1 MLTSL
6 YTGTAGIKSNSKALG
21 TVGSNIANVSTIGYK
36 ASRSS
41 FANVLNESMAIG
53 TVGEEEIWTQGS
65 LEQTENTTDFAVVGD
80 GMFKLRDE
88 SGAMF
93 YSRDGAFHF
102 DESGTLINTSG
113 LAVQGFGINPRGQ
126 LEGAGDITVTGVNS
140 APKATEKLGINFNLD
155 GEYTAGTAVVDCS
168 ENLSSVNFTSLSAG
182 PDGNDISISY
192 TKTPG
197 QGAMNVAANG
207 NAITISIGDSKAT
220 AAQVAA
226 MVNAYF
232 EGASRK
238 EVGTDDAGVL
248 YVADT
253 PGSAGDGVS
262 IEYTVPLAAS
272 LTTGTSAADN
282 ELTITAN
289 AEGLAGNDI
298 TVTYKEYDPTSG
310 ATGPEASLSS
320 DGNDITVTLGP
331 PNSNTPNA
339 VATAINGITGGAPVT
354 ATGGVGSGDVSAM
367 SKASLAVAG
376 DSDLAVLVTGNV
388 ITVNLGVK
396 SGQIVS
402 NSQEVAQAINA
413 DTDASNLVTAYASG
427 DGSGVVSET
436 SAVGLEDGSDT
447 MLASQQLG
455 GVSTATQG
463 TGDAAVLFA
472 ANRAG
477 TEGDSLAIEYVDP
490 GSAKALEITV
500 DGDTIKVS
508 MGHDGTSIISTAK
521 DVADAINS
529 NAETA
534 AKITAYAGGTETII
548 LTPDISGG
556 TLQTISLDGG
566 NTSPYTSLVKAEA
579 GGNGSGLV
587 EARDP
592 IVLSGGKEPDDFSTT
607 TTVYDSLGNPVDLT
621 IDFVFDP
628 VRTYDADKGIVEE
641 IGQWTWVA
649 RSSEGTCN
657 GHGTL
662 RFDSTGQLDRIN
674 SKWDIA
680 EMTSPANPRYS
691 LRDDGNPTIG
701 ITDLS
706 SGASDISMT
715 WDLTNS
721 TLITGFSADSEIR
734 SQKQDGYAPG
744 TLREI
749 SVDSDGVVWGAF
761 SNGKSQALYQ
771 IGLAVFSNY
780 NGLSSQGSNV
790 FAETNESGV
799 GLFGVASTGGRG
811 RISPGSLELSNVDL
825 AEEFVRMITIQRAY
839 QANSKVITTSADV
852 LQELVSMKR

>member
-6 YTGTAGIKSNSKALG
+6 YTGTAGIKANSRALG

-140 APKATEKLGINFNLD
+140 APNATEKLGINFNLD

-168 ENLSSVNFTSLSAG
+168 DNLSSVNFTSLSAG

-207 NAITISIGDSKAT
+207 NAITVSIGDSKAT

-253 PGSAGDGVS
+253 PGSAGDGIS
-262 IEYTVPLAAS
+262 IEYVGPVAAS
-272 LTTGTSAADN
+272 LTTQQNTDA
-282 ELTITAN
+282 EVTITADRV
-289 AEGLAGNDI
+289 GTVGNSY
-298 TVTYKEYDPTSG
+298 TVTYTTTG
-310 ATGPEASLSS
+310 ATAAAPSASLS
-320 DGNDITVTLGP
+320 GTVITVVLSTDT
-331 PNSNTPNA
+331 SKNTANL
-339 VATAINGITGGAPVT
+339 VADAINNDPAVSALVT
-354 ATGGVGSGDVSAM
+354 AEAGGDGSGEVTANS
-367 SKASLAVAG
+367 ASLSGGLLSA
-376 DSDLAVLVTGNV
+376 DSELAVSVTESGANKT
-388 ITVNLGVK
+388 ITVNLGVA

-402 NSQEVAQAINA
+402 NSKEVAQAINA
-413 DTDASNLVTAYASG
+413 HATASALVTAYASG
-427 DGSGVVSET
+427 DGSGVVSAT
-436 SAVGLEDGSDT
+436 SGAENLKDGDDT
-447 MLASQQLG
+447 SLISQQLG
-455 GVSTATQG
+455 GVATDTLG
-463 TGDAAVLFA
+463 TGSSAVLFA
-472 ANRAG
+472 ADREG
-477 TEGDSLAIEYVDP
+477 TEGDGIQVVYLDP
-490 GSAKALEITV
+490 GVESSLSVTVSNDTITV
-500 DGDTIKVS
+500 TLAN
-508 MGHDGTSIISTAK
+508 DGTSITSTAK
-521 DVADAINS
+521 AVAEAING
-529 NAETA
+529 NDEAA
-534 AKITAYAGGTETII
+534 AKITAYAAGTGTVAAAGTAT
-548 LTPDISGG
+548 LSGG
-556 TLQTISLDGG
+556 D
-566 NTSPYTSLVKAEA
+566 TSPLTSLVKAEA

-628 VRTYDADKGIVEE
+628 VRTYDADTGIVEE

-674 SKWDIA
+674 SKWDTA

-734 SQKQDGYAPG
+734 SQAQDGYAPG

-811 RISPGSLELSNVDL
+811 RVSPGSLELSNVDL

-852 LQELVSMKR
+852 LQELVNMKR

>member
-6 YTGTAGIKSNSKALG
+6 YTGTAGIKANSKALG
-21 TVGSNIANVSTIGYK
+21 TVGSNIANVGTIGYK
-36 ASRSS
+36 ASRTS

-53 TVGEEEIWTQGS
+53 TVGEEEIWKQGS

-80 GMFKLRDE
+80 GMFKLRNE
-88 SGAMF
+88 AGAMF

-102 DESGTLINTSG
+102 DETGILVNTSG
-113 LAVQGFGINPRGQ
+113 LAVQGFAINARGQ
-126 LEGAGDITVTGVNS
+126 LEGAGDIVVNSINS
-140 APKATEKLGINFNLD
+140 APNATEELGINFNLD
-155 GEYTAGTAVVDCS
+155 GEYTAGTAVVDCTA
-168 ENLSSVNFTSLSAG
+168 NLSSVAYTALSPG

-197 QGAMNVAANG
+197 GGPMDVAANG
-207 NAITISIGDSKAT
+207 NAITVSIGDSKAT

-232 EGASRK
+232 EGAARK
-238 EVGTDDAGVL
+238 EIGTDDAGVL

-253 PGSAGDGVS
+253 PGSTGNNVTVQYVGPVAAG
-262 IEYTVPLAAS
+262 
-272 LTTGTSAADN
+272 LTTGSGNSEVA
-282 ELTITAN
+282 ITADTV
-289 AEGLAGNDI
+289 GTTGNSI
-298 TVTYKEYDPTSG
+298 TVTYVAGSG
-310 ATGPEASLSS
+310 NNVPLSASLSGT
-320 DGNDITVTLGP
+320 DLTVTLGTDGSGALDATKNTATLVAAEI
-331 PNSNTPNA
+331 NSA
-339 VATAINGITGGAPVT
+339 AGSLVT
-354 ATGGVGSGDVSAM
+354 AAAGGDGSGAVTAMAQTSLSGGLLSA
-367 SKASLAVAG
+367 
-376 DSDLAVLVTGNV
+376 DSDLAVSVSGNT
-388 ITVNLGVK
+388 ITVNLGVA

-402 NSQEVAQAINA
+402 NAQEVAQAINS
-413 DTDASNLVTAYASG
+413 DTSAGQLLTAYASG
-427 DGSGVVSET
+427 DGSGVVSAT
-436 SAVGLEDGSDT
+436 SGAVSLEDGDDT
-447 MLASQQLG
+447 SLISQQLG
-455 GVSTATQG
+455 GVATDTLG
-463 TGDAAVLFA
+463 TGSSAVLFA
-472 ANRAG
+472 ADREG
-477 TEGDSLAIEYVDP
+477 TEGDGIQVVYVDP
-490 GSAKALEITV
+490 GAESNLSVTV
-500 DGDTIKVS
+500 AGDTITVTLA
-508 MGHDGTSIISTAK
+508 HDGTSITSTAK
-521 DVADAINS
+521 AVAEAING
-529 NAETA
+529 NDEAA
-534 AKITAYAGGTETII
+534 AKITAYAAGTGTVAAAGTAT
-548 LTPDISGG
+548 LSGG
-556 TLQTISLDGG
+556 D
-566 NTSPYTSLVKAEA
+566 TSPLTSLVRAEA

-592 IVLSGGKEPDDFSTT
+592 VILNGGTEPDDFSTT

-621 IDFVFDP
+621 VDFVFDP
-628 VRTYDADKGIVEE
+628 VTSYNAEDGFVEQ
-641 IGQWTWVA
+641 IAQWTWVA

-657 GHGTL
+657 GYGTL

-674 SKWDIA
+674 SRWDTGQ
-680 EMTSPANPRYS
+680 MTSPANPGYS

-734 SQKQDGYAPG
+734 SQMQDGYAPG

-761 SNGKSQALYQ
+761 SNGQSQALYQ
-771 IGLAVFSNY
+771 IGLTVFSNY

-852 LQELVSMKR
+852 LQELVNMKR